1 MADYNSLYTG
11 PEIDESIG
19 RVLNNEVG
27 GMVLIPDAVFNLETG
42 ASSSDILSA
51 FGGEEAFKNICKKVS
66 KGIPPYFGSSSNNS
80 LTVTRSCFNFS
91 ATVDEDANNYTLTII
106 NLPNPQYINN
116 PSLKKVFTLSAGS
129 ISLTSDLLSYN
140 FANVYYVSVNIST
153 IGTSFSHQQILDA
166 LGLDLDGIKQLA
178 LKAKSN
184 DLTIVSL
191 GTSDTRTSIW
201 NIKSVYTDASNWVL
215 NMSSSSSFENDI
227 SFEHDINVLVLKR
240 LVIQCTNNILSCT
253 NNESISYQRNR
264 VRGFLSISSRNY
276 YNILRCP
283 LSSGENTCS
292 GMVTITQRISSSNA
306 TFLTFYFCVIE
317 NNLHVKV
324 LQHTNTSI
332 FPSVLYT
339 SNSKGGYLA
348 VEIDMSSILYYDVS
362 VALETNCYLLSDH
375 DILKPYSNLGNQS
388 IVNF

>member
-27 GMVLIPDAVFNLETG
+27 GMVLIPDAVSSLKTG

-66 KGIPPYFGSSSNNS
+66 KGIPPYFGSSTNNS
-80 LTVTRSCFNFS
+80 LTVARSCFNFS

-116 PSLKKVFTLSAGS
+116 PSRKEVFTLSAGS
-129 ISLTSDLLSYN
+129 MSLTSDLLSYN
-140 FANVYYVSVNIST
+140 FANVYYVSVNIANINT
-153 IGTSFSHQQILDA
+153 GFSHQQILDN
-166 LGLDLDGIKQLA
+166 LGLDLDGVKELA

-201 NIKSVYTDASNWVL
+201 NVKSVYTDASNWVL

-227 SFEHDINVLVLKR
+227 DVLVSRR

-253 NNESISYQRNR
+253 NNESTSYQRNR

-283 LSSGENTCS
+283 LNAGENTCS

-339 SNSKGGYLA
+339 SNSNEGYLA
-348 VEIDMSSILYYDVS
+348 VEINVSRELSYDVS
-362 VALETNCYLLSDH
+362 VALETNCYLLSDQY
-375 DILKPYSNLGNQS
+375 ILKPYSNLGNQS

>member
-27 GMVLIPDAVFNLETG
+27 GMVLIPDAVSSLKTG

-51 FGGEEAFKNICKKVS
+51 FGGEESFKNICKKVS
-66 KGIPPYFGSSSNNS
+66 KGIPPYFGSSTNNS

-116 PSLKKVFTLSAGS
+116 VSRKKVFTLSTGS
-129 ISLTSDLLSYN
+129 MSLTSDLLSYN
-140 FANVYYVSVNIST
+140 FANISYVSVNISNIET
-153 IGTSFSHQQILDA
+153 NFSHQQILDN
-166 LGLDLDGIKQLA
+166 LGLDLDGVKELA

-184 DLTIVSL
+184 DLVLVSM
-191 GTSDTRTSIW
+191 GTTDTRTLIW
-201 NIKSVYTDASNWVL
+201 EVKCSYTDDSNFVL
-215 NMSSSSSFENDI
+215 NTSSSVTFETDQDI
-227 SFEHDINVLVLKR
+227 LVVR
-240 LVIQCTNNILSCT
+240 RIVIQCTNNTLSCT
-253 NNESISYQRNR
+253 NNDSTSYQRNR
-264 VRGFLSISSRNY
+264 VRGSLSISSRNY

-283 LSSGENTCS
+283 LNADENTCS
-292 GMVTITQRISSSNA
+292 GMVTITQRITNSNA

-339 SNSKGGYLA
+339 SNSNEGYLA
-348 VEIDMSSILYYDVS
+348 VEIDMSSRLYYDVS
-362 VALETNCYLLSDH
+362 VALETNCYLLSKR
-375 DILKPYSNLGNQS
+375 DILRPYSNLGNQS

>member
-27 GMVLIPDAVFNLETG
+27 GMVLIPDAVSSLKTG

-51 FGGEEAFKNICKKVS
+51 FGGEEAFKDICKKVS
-66 KGIPPYFGSSSNNS
+66 KGIPPYFGSSTNNS
-80 LTVTRSCFNFS
+80 LTVARSCFNFS

-116 PSLKKVFTLSAGS
+116 VSRKKVFTLSTGS
-129 ISLTSDLLSYN
+129 MSLTSDLLSYN
-140 FANVYYVSVNIST
+140 FANISYVSVNISNIET
-153 IGTSFSHQQILDA
+153 NFSHQQILDH
-166 LGLDLDGIKQLA
+166 LGLDLDGVKELA

-184 DLTIVSL
+184 NLVLVSM
-191 GTSDTRTSIW
+191 GTTDTRTLIW
-201 NIKSVYTDASNWVL
+201 EVKCSYTDDSNFVL
-215 NMSSSSSFENDI
+215 NTSSSATFEDDQNI
-227 SFEHDINVLVLKR
+227 LVVR
-240 LVIQCTNNILSCT
+240 RIVIQCTNNTLSCT
-253 NNESISYQRNR
+253 NNESISYQINR
-264 VRGFLSISSRNY
+264 VRGSLSISSRNY

-283 LSSGENTCS
+283 LNAGENTCS
-292 GMVTITQRISSSNA
+292 GMVTITQRITNSNA
-306 TFLTFYFCVIE
+306 AFLTFYFCVIE

-339 SNSKGGYLA
+339 SNSNEGYLA
-348 VEIDMSSILYYDVS
+348 VEIDMSSRLYYDVS
-362 VALETNCYLLSDH
+362 VALETNCYLLSKRN
-375 DILKPYSNLGNQS
+375 ILRPYSNLGNQS

>member
-27 GMVLIPDAVFNLETG
+27 GMVLIPDAVSSLKTG

-80 LTVTRSCFNFS
+80 LTVARSCFNFS

-116 PSLKKVFTLSAGS
+116 VSIKKVFTLSAGS
-129 ISLTSDLLSYN
+129 MSLTNDLLSYN

-153 IGTSFSHQQILDA
+153 IGTSFSHQQILNA

-201 NIKSVYTDASNWVL
+201 NVKSSYTNDSNWIL
-215 NMSSSSSFENDI
+215 NMSSSFPFEDDI
-227 SFEHDINVLVLKR
+227 RILTVKR
-240 LVIQCTNNILSCT
+240 LVIQCTNNTLSCT
-253 NNESISYQRNR
+253 NNESTPYQRNR
-264 VRGFLSISSRNY
+264 VRGSLSISSRNY

-283 LSSGENTCS
+283 LNAGENTCS
-292 GMVTITQRISSSNA
+292 GMVTITQRISNSNA

-339 SNSKGGYLA
+339 SNSNEGYLA
-348 VEIDMSSILYYDVS
+348 VEIDMSSTLYYDVS
-362 VALETNCYLLSDH
+362 VALETNCYLLSDQY
-375 DILKPYSNLGNQS
+375 ILKPYSNLGNQS

>member
-1 MADYNSLYTG
+1 MANYNSLYTG

-27 GMVLIPDAVFNLETG
+27 GMVLIPDAVSSLKTG

-66 KGIPPYFGSSSNNS
+66 KGIPPYFGSSTNNS
-80 LTVTRSCFNFS
+80 LTVARSCFNFS

-116 PSLKKVFTLSAGS
+116 VSRKKVFTLSAGS
-129 ISLTSDLLSYN
+129 MSLTNNLLSYTL
-140 FANVYYVSVNIST
+140 ANIYYLDKSIVNITMS
-153 IGTSFSHQQILDA
+153 SSHQDILNA
-166 LGLDLDGIKQLA
+166 LGQYVDSVSDIA
-178 LKAKSN
+178 IRAKDTTAIFVSRGDQN
-184 DLTIVSL
+184 DRTIV
-191 GTSDTRTSIW
+191 W
-201 NIKSVYTDASNWVL
+201 NIKSVYTDNANWVL
-215 NMSSSSSFENDI
+215 NMSSSSPFETDI
-227 SFEHDINVLVLKR
+227 DVLVSRR
-240 LVIQCTNNILSCT
+240 LVIQCTNNTLSCT
-253 NNESISYQRNR
+253 NNESTTYQRNR
-264 VRGFLSISSRNY
+264 VRGSLSISSRNY

-283 LSSGENTCS
+283 LNASENTCS
-292 GMVTITQRISSSNA
+292 GMVTITQRISNSNA

-317 NNLHVKV
+317 NKLHVKV

-339 SNSKGGYLA
+339 SNSNEGYLA
-348 VEIDMSSILYYDVS
+348 VEIDMSSTLYYDVS
-362 VALETNCYLLSDH
+362 VALETNCYLLPNQ

>member
-27 GMVLIPDAVFNLETG
+27 GMVLIPDVVSSLKTG

-66 KGIPPYFGSSSNNS
+66 KGIPPYFGSSTNNS
-80 LTVTRSCFNFS
+80 LTVARSCFNFS

-116 PSLKKVFTLSAGS
+116 PSRKEVFTLSAGS
-129 ISLTSDLLSYN
+129 MSLTNDLLSYN
-140 FANVYYVSVNIST
+140 FANVYYVSVNIANINT
-153 IGTSFSHQQILDA
+153 GFSHQQILDN
-166 LGLDLDGIKQLA
+166 LGLDLDGVKELA

-201 NIKSVYTDASNWVL
+201 NVKSVYTDASNWVL
-215 NMSSSSSFENDI
+215 NMSSSFPFESDI
-227 SFEHDINVLVLKR
+227 HILTVKR
-240 LVIQCTNNILSCT
+240 LVIQCTNNTLSCT
-253 NNESISYQRNR
+253 NNESTPYQRNR
-264 VRGFLSISSRNY
+264 VRGSLSISSRNY

-283 LSSGENTCS
+283 LNASENTCS
-292 GMVTITQRISSSNA
+292 GMVTITQRISNSNA

-339 SNSKGGYLA
+339 SNSNEGYLA
-348 VEIDMSSILYYDVS
+348 VEIDMSSTLYYDVS
-362 VALETNCYLLSDH
+362 VALETNCYLLSDQY
-375 DILKPYSNLGNQS
+375 ILKPYSNLGNQS

>member
-1 MADYNSLYTG
+1 MADYNSLYTR

-27 GMVLIPDAVFNLETG
+27 GMVLIPDAVSSLKTG

-80 LTVTRSCFNFS
+80 LTVARSCFNFS

-116 PSLKKVFTLSAGS
+116 PSRKEVFTLSAGS
-129 ISLTSDLLSYN
+129 MSLTNDLLSYN
-140 FANVYYVSVNIST
+140 FANVYYVSVNIANINT
-153 IGTSFSHQQILDA
+153 GFSHQQILDN
-166 LGLDLDGIKQLA
+166 LGLDLDGVKELA

-201 NIKSVYTDASNWVL
+201 NVKSVYTDDSNFVL
-215 NMSSSSSFENDI
+215 NMSSSFPFESDI
-227 SFEHDINVLVLKR
+227 HILTVKR
-240 LVIQCTNNILSCT
+240 LVIQCTNNTLSCT
-253 NNESISYQRNR
+253 NNESTPYQRNR
-264 VRGFLSISSRNY
+264 VRGSLSISNRNY

-283 LSSGENTCS
+283 LNAGENTCS
-292 GMVTITQRISSSNA
+292 GMVTITQRISNSNA

-339 SNSKGGYLA
+339 SNSNEGYLA
-348 VEIDMSSILYYDVS
+348 VEIDMSSPLYYDVS
-362 VALETNCYLLSDH
+362 VALETNCYLLSDQY
-375 DILKPYSNLGNQS
+375 ILRPYSNLGNQS

>member
-27 GMVLIPDAVFNLETG
+27 GMVLIPDAVSSLKTG

-51 FGGEEAFKNICKKVS
+51 FNGEEAFKNICKKVS
-66 KGIPPYFGSSSNNS
+66 KGIPPYFGSSTNNS
-80 LTVTRSCFNFS
+80 LTVARSCFNFS

-106 NLPNPQYINN
+106 NLPNPQYSNN
-116 PSLKKVFTLSAGS
+116 VSRKRVFTLSSGS
-129 ISLTSDLLSYN
+129 MSLTSDLLSYN
-140 FANVYYVSVNIST
+140 FANVYYVNVNIANINT
-153 IGTSFSHQQILDA
+153 GFSHQQILDN
-166 LGLDLDGIKQLA
+166 LGLDLDGVKELA

-184 DLTIVSL
+184 DLTIVSS

-201 NIKSVYTDASNWVL
+201 NVKSVYTDASNWVL
-215 NMSSSSSFENDI
+215 NMSSSFPFESDI
-227 SFEHDINVLVLKR
+227 HILTVKI
-240 LVIQCTNNILSCT
+240 LVIQCTNNTLSCT
-253 NNESISYQRNR
+253 NNESTTYQRNR
-264 VRGFLSISSRNY
+264 VRGSLSISSRNY

-283 LSSGENTCS
+283 LNASENTCS
-292 GMVTITQRISSSNA
+292 GMVTITQRISNSNA

-317 NNLHVKV
+317 NDLHVKV

-339 SNSKGGYLA
+339 SNSNEGYLA
-348 VEIDMSSILYYDVS
+348 VEIDMSSTLYYDVS
-362 VALETNCYLLSDH
+362 VALETNCYLLSDQY
-375 DILKPYSNLGNQS
+375 ILRPYSNLGNQS

>member
-27 GMVLIPDAVFNLETG
+27 GMVLIPDAVSSLKTG
-42 ASSSDILSA
+42 TSSSDILSA

-66 KGIPPYFGSSSNNS
+66 KGIPPYFGSSTNNS
-80 LTVTRSCFNFS
+80 LTVARSCFNFS

-106 NLPNPQYINN
+106 NLPNPQYIN
-116 PSLKKVFTLSAGS
+116 SVSRKKVFTFSAGS
-129 ISLTSDLLSYN
+129 MSLTSDLLSYN
-140 FANVYYVSVNIST
+140 FANIYYVSVNIAS
-153 IGTSFSHQQILDA
+153 INTSFSHQQILDY
-166 LGLDLDGIKQLA
+166 LGLDLDGVKELA

-201 NIKSVYTDASNWVL
+201 NVKSVYTDASNWVL

-227 SFEHDINVLVLKR
+227 DVLVSKR

-253 NNESISYQRNR
+253 NNESTSYQRNR
-264 VRGFLSISSRNY
+264 VRGSLSISSRNY

-283 LSSGENTCS
+283 LNASENTCS
-292 GMVTITQRISSSNA
+292 GMVTITQRISNLNA

-339 SNSKGGYLA
+339 SNSNEGYLA
-348 VEIDMSSILYYDVS
+348 VEIDMSSTLYYDVS

>member
-27 GMVLIPDAVFNLETG
+27 GMVLIPDAVSSLKTG

-66 KGIPPYFGSSSNNS
+66 KGIPPYFGSSTNNS

-91 ATVDEDANNYTLTII
+91 STVDENANNYTLTII

-116 PSLKKVFTLSAGS
+116 PSRKEVFTLSAGS
-129 ISLTSDLLSYN
+129 MSLTNDLLSYN
-140 FANVYYVSVNIST
+140 FANVYYVSVNIANINT
-153 IGTSFSHQQILDA
+153 GFSHQQILDN
-166 LGLDLDGIKQLA
+166 LGLDLDGVKELA

-201 NIKSVYTDASNWVL
+201 NVKSVYTDDSNFVL
-215 NMSSSSSFENDI
+215 NMSSSFPFESDI
-227 SFEHDINVLVLKR
+227 HILTVKR
-240 LVIQCTNNILSCT
+240 LVIQCTNNTLSCT
-253 NNESISYQRNR
+253 NNESTPYQRNR
-264 VRGFLSISSRNY
+264 VRGSLSISSRNY

-283 LSSGENTCS
+283 LNASENTCS
-292 GMVTITQRISSSNA
+292 GMVTITQRISNSNA

-339 SNSKGGYLA
+339 SNSNEGYLA
-348 VEIDMSSILYYDVS
+348 VEIDMSSTLYYDVS

>member
-27 GMVLIPDAVFNLETG
+27 GMVLIPDAVSSLKTG
-42 ASSSDILSA
+42 ASSSNILSA

-66 KGIPPYFGSSSNNS
+66 KGIPPYFGSSTNNS
-80 LTVTRSCFNFS
+80 LTVARSCFNFN

-106 NLPNPQYINN
+106 NLPNPQHINN
-116 PSLKKVFTLSAGS
+116 VSRKKVFTLSAGS
-129 ISLTSDLLSYN
+129 MSLTSDLLSYN
-140 FANVYYVSVNIST
+140 FANVYYVSVNIANINT
-153 IGTSFSHQQILDA
+153 GFSHQQILDN
-166 LGLDLDGIKQLA
+166 LGLDLDGVKELA

-184 DLTIVSL
+184 DLTIISL
-191 GTSDTRTSIW
+191 GTSNTRTSIW
-201 NIKSVYTDASNWVL
+201 NVKSVYTDASNWVL
-215 NMSSSSSFENDI
+215 NMSSSFPFESDI
-227 SFEHDINVLVLKR
+227 HILTVKR
-240 LVIQCTNNILSCT
+240 LVIQCTNNTLSCT
-253 NNESISYQRNR
+253 NNESTPYQRNR
-264 VRGFLSISSRNY
+264 VRGSLSISSRNY

-283 LSSGENTCS
+283 LNASENTCS
-292 GMVTITQRISSSNA
+292 GMVTITQRISNSNA

-339 SNSKGGYLA
+339 SNSNEGYLA
-348 VEIDMSSILYYDVS
+348 VEIDMSSTLYYDVS
-362 VALETNCYLLSDH
+362 VALETNCYLLSDQY
-375 DILKPYSNLGNQS
+375 ILKPYSNLGNQS

>member
-27 GMVLIPDAVFNLETG
+27 GMVLIPDAVSSLKTG

-66 KGIPPYFGSSSNNS
+66 KGIPPYFGSSTNNS
-80 LTVTRSCFNFS
+80 LTVARSCFNFS
-91 ATVDEDANNYTLTII
+91 ATVNEDANNYTLTII

-116 PSLKKVFTLSAGS
+116 VSRKKVFTLSAGS
-129 ISLTSDLLSYN
+129 MSLTNNLLSYTL
-140 FANVYYVSVNIST
+140 ANIYYLDKSIVNITMS
-153 IGTSFSHQQILDA
+153 SSRQDILNA
-166 LGLDLDGIKQLA
+166 LGQYVDSVSDIA
-178 LKAKSN
+178 IRAKDTTAIFVSRGDQN
-184 DLTIVSL
+184 DRTIV
-191 GTSDTRTSIW
+191 W
-201 NIKSVYTDASNWVL
+201 NIKSVYTDNANWVL
-215 NMSSSSSFENDI
+215 NMSSSSPFEDDQNI
-227 SFEHDINVLVLKR
+227 LVVRR
-240 LVIQCTNNILSCT
+240 LVIQCTNNTLSCT
-253 NNESISYQRNR
+253 NNESTTFQRNR
-264 VRGFLSISSRNY
+264 VRGSLSISSRNY

-283 LSSGENTCS
+283 LNANTCS
-292 GMVTITQRISSSNA
+292 GMVTITQRISNSNA
-306 TFLTFYFCVIE
+306 TFLTFYFCVIK

-339 SNSKGGYLA
+339 SNSNEGYLA
-348 VEIDMSSILYYDVS
+348 VEIDMSSTLYYDVS
-362 VALETNCYLLSDH
+362 VALETNCYLLSDQY
-375 DILKPYSNLGNQS
+375 ILKPYSNLGNKS

>member
-27 GMVLIPDAVFNLETG
+27 GMVLIPDAVSSLKTG

-66 KGIPPYFGSSSNNS
+66 KGIPPYFGSSTNNS
-80 LTVTRSCFNFS
+80 LTVARSCFNFS

-116 PSLKKVFTLSAGS
+116 TSRKKVFTLSAGS
-129 ISLTSDLLSYN
+129 MSLTSDLLSYN
-140 FANVYYVSVNIST
+140 FANIYYVSVNISSINT
-153 IGTSFSHQQILDA
+153 GFSHQQILDN
-166 LGLDLDGIKQLA
+166 LGLDLDGVKELA

-191 GTSDTRTSIW
+191 GTSDTRSSIW
-201 NIKSVYTDASNWVL
+201 NIKCVYTNDSNWVL

-227 SFEHDINVLVLKR
+227 DVLVSRR
-240 LVIQCTNNILSCT
+240 LVIQCTNNILSCI
-253 NNESISYQRNR
+253 NNESTSCQRNR
-264 VRGFLSISSRNY
+264 VRGSLSISSRNY

-283 LSSGENTCS
+283 LNSSENTCS
-292 GMVTITQRISSSNA
+292 GMVTITQRISNSNA

-339 SNSKGGYLA
+339 SNSNEGYLA
-348 VEIDMSSILYYDVS
+348 VEIDMSSTLYYDVS

>member
-27 GMVLIPDAVFNLETG
+27 GMVLIPDAVSSLKTG

-66 KGIPPYFGSSSNNS
+66 KGIPPYFGSSTNNS
-80 LTVTRSCFNFS
+80 LTVARSCFNFS

-116 PSLKKVFTLSAGS
+116 VSRKKVFTLSAGS
-129 ISLTSDLLSYN
+129 MSLTNDLLSYN
-140 FANVYYVSVNIST
+140 FANVYYVSVNIANINT
-153 IGTSFSHQQILDA
+153 GFSHRQILDN
-166 LGLDLDGIKQLA
+166 LGLDLDGVKELA

-191 GTSDTRTSIW
+191 GTSDTRSSIW
-201 NIKSVYTDASNWVL
+201 NVKSVYTDDSNFVL
-215 NMSSSSSFENDI
+215 NMSSSFPFESDI
-227 SFEHDINVLVLKR
+227 HILTVKR
-240 LVIQCTNNILSCT
+240 LVIQCTNNTLSCT
-253 NNESISYQRNR
+253 NNESTPYQRNR
-264 VRGFLSISSRNY
+264 VRGSLSISNRNY

-283 LSSGENTCS
+283 LNASENTCS
-292 GMVTITQRISSSNA
+292 GMVTITQRISNSNA

-339 SNSKGGYLA
+339 SNSNEGYLA
-348 VEIDMSSILYYDVS
+348 VEIDMSSPLYYDVS
-362 VALETNCYLLSDH
+362 VALETNCYLLSDQY
-375 DILKPYSNLGNQS
+375 ILRPYSNLGNQS

>member
-27 GMVLIPDAVFNLETG
+27 GMVLIPDAVSSLKTG

-66 KGIPPYFGSSSNNS
+66 KGIPPYFGSSTNNS
-80 LTVTRSCFNFS
+80 LTVARSCFNFS

-116 PSLKKVFTLSAGS
+116 VSRKKVFTLSAGS
-129 ISLTSDLLSYN
+129 MSLTNDLLSYN
-140 FANVYYVSVNIST
+140 FANVYYVNVNIASINT
-153 IGTSFSHQQILDA
+153 GFSHQQILDN
-166 LGLDLDGIKQLA
+166 LGLDLDGVKELA

-191 GTSDTRTSIW
+191 GTSDTRSSIW
-201 NIKSVYTDASNWVL
+201 NVKSVYTDDSNFVL
-215 NMSSSSSFENDI
+215 NMSSSFPFE
-227 SFEHDINVLVLKR
+227 SDINILTVKR
-240 LVIQCTNNILSCT
+240 LVIQCTNNTLSCI
-253 NNESISYQRNR
+253 NNEAIAYQSNR
-264 VRGFLSISSRNY
+264 VRGSLSISSRNY

-283 LSSGENTCS
+283 LNASENTCS
-292 GMVTITQRISSSNA
+292 GMVTITQRISNSNA

-339 SNSKGGYLA
+339 SNSNEGYLA
-348 VEIDMSSILYYDVS
+348 VEIDMSSTLYYDVS
-362 VALETNCYLLSDH
+362 VALETNCYLLSNQY
-375 DILKPYSNLGNQS
+375 ILKPYSNLGNQS

>member
-27 GMVLIPDAVFNLETG
+27 GMVLIPDAVSSLKTG
-42 ASSSDILSA
+42 ASSSNILSA

-66 KGIPPYFGSSSNNS
+66 KGIPPYFGSSTNNS
-80 LTVTRSCFNFS
+80 LTVARSCFNFS

-106 NLPNPQYINN
+106 NLPNPQHINN
-116 PSLKKVFTLSAGS
+116 VSRKKVFTLSAGS
-129 ISLTSDLLSYN
+129 MSLTSDLLSYN
-140 FANVYYVSVNIST
+140 FANVYYVSVNIANINT
-153 IGTSFSHQQILDA
+153 GFSHQQILDN
-166 LGLDLDGIKQLA
+166 LGLDLDGVKELA

-184 DLTIVSL
+184 DLTIISL

-201 NIKSVYTDASNWVL
+201 NVKSVYTDASNWVL
-215 NMSSSSSFENDI
+215 NMSSSFPFESDI
-227 SFEHDINVLVLKR
+227 HILTVKR
-240 LVIQCTNNILSCT
+240 LVIQCTNNTLSCT
-253 NNESISYQRNR
+253 NNESTPYQRNR
-264 VRGFLSISSRNY
+264 VRGSLSISSRNY

-283 LSSGENTCS
+283 LNASENTCS
-292 GMVTITQRISSSNA
+292 GMVTITQRISNSNA

-339 SNSKGGYLA
+339 SNSNEGYLA
-348 VEIDMSSILYYDVS
+348 VEIDMSSTLYYDVS
-362 VALETNCYLLSDH
+362 VALETNCYLLSDQY
-375 DILKPYSNLGNQS
+375 ILKPYSNLGNQS

>member
-27 GMVLIPDAVFNLETG
+27 GMVLIPDAVSSLKTG

-66 KGIPPYFGSSSNNS
+66 KGIPPYFGSSTNNS

-116 PSLKKVFTLSAGS
+116 VSRKKVFTLSTGS
-129 ISLTSDLLSYN
+129 MSLTSDLLSYN
-140 FANVYYVSVNIST
+140 FANISYVSVNISNIET
-153 IGTSFSHQQILDA
+153 NFSHQQILDH
-166 LGLDLDGIKQLA
+166 LDLDLDRVKELA

-184 DLTIVSL
+184 NLVLVSM
-191 GTSDTRTSIW
+191 GTTDTRTLIW
-201 NIKSVYTDASNWVL
+201 EVKCSYTDDSNFVL
-215 NMSSSSSFENDI
+215 NTSSSATFEDDQNI
-227 SFEHDINVLVLKR
+227 LVVR
-240 LVIQCTNNILSCT
+240 RIVIQCTNNTLSCT
-253 NNESISYQRNR
+253 DNESISYQRNK
-264 VRGFLSISSRNY
+264 VRGSLSISSRNY

-283 LSSGENTCS
+283 LNVDENACS
-292 GMVTITQRISSSNA
+292 GMVTITQRRSNLNA

-339 SNSKGGYLA
+339 SNSNEGYLA
-348 VEIDMSSILYYDVS
+348 VEINVSGKLYYDVS
-362 VALETNCYLLSDH
+362 VALETNCYLLSKR
-375 DILKPYSNLGNQS
+375 DILRPYSNLGNQS
-388 IVNF
+388 IVKF

>member
-27 GMVLIPDAVFNLETG
+27 GMVLIPDAVSSLKTG

-66 KGIPPYFGSSSNNS
+66 KGIPPYFGSSTNNS
-80 LTVTRSCFNFS
+80 LTVARSCFNFS

-116 PSLKKVFTLSAGS
+116 VSRKEVFTLSAGS
-129 ISLTSDLLSYN
+129 MSLTSDLLSYN
-140 FANVYYVSVNIST
+140 FANVYYVSVNIANINT
-153 IGTSFSHQQILDA
+153 GFSHQQILDN
-166 LGLDLDGIKQLA
+166 LGLDLDGVKELA

-201 NIKSVYTDASNWVL
+201 NVKSVYTDASNWVL
-215 NMSSSSSFENDI
+215 NMSSSFPFE
-227 SFEHDINVLVLKR
+227 SDINILTVKR
-240 LVIQCTNNILSCT
+240 LVIQCTNNILSCA
-253 NNESISYQRNR
+253 NNESTSYQRNR
-264 VRGFLSISSRNY
+264 VRGSLSISSRNY

-283 LSSGENTCS
+283 LNSGENTCS
-292 GMVTITQRISSSNA
+292 GMVTITQRISNSNT

-339 SNSKGGYLA
+339 SNSSGGYLA

-362 VALETNCYLLSDH
+362 VALETNCYLLSDQY
-375 DILKPYSNLGNQS
+375 ILKPYSNLGNQS

>member
-27 GMVLIPDAVFNLETG
+27 GMVLIPDAVSSLKTG

-66 KGIPPYFGSSSNNS
+66 KGIPPYFGSSTNNS
-80 LTVTRSCFNFS
+80 LTVARSCFNFS

-116 PSLKKVFTLSAGS
+116 VSRKKVFTLSTGS
-129 ISLTSDLLSYN
+129 MSLTSDLLSYN
-140 FANVYYVSVNIST
+140 FANISYVSVNISNIET
-153 IGTSFSHQQILDA
+153 NFSHQQILDH
-166 LGLDLDGIKQLA
+166 LGLDLDGVKELA

-184 DLTIVSL
+184 NLALVSM
-191 GTSDTRTSIW
+191 GTTDTRTLIW
-201 NIKSVYTDASNWVL
+201 EVKCSYTDDSNFVL
-215 NMSSSSSFENDI
+215 NTSSSSPFEDDQNI
-227 SFEHDINVLVLKR
+227 LVVR
-240 LVIQCTNNILSCT
+240 RIVIQCTNNTLSCA
-253 NNESISYQRNR
+253 NNESVSYQRNR
-264 VRGFLSISSRNY
+264 VRGTLSISSRNY

-283 LSSGENTCS
+283 LNASENTCS
-292 GMVTITQRISSSNA
+292 GMVTITQRISNSNA

-339 SNSKGGYLA
+339 SNSNEGYLA
-348 VEIDMSSILYYDVS
+348 VEIDMSSTLYYDVS
-362 VALETNCYLLSDH
+362 VALETNCYLLSKR
-375 DILKPYSNLGNQS
+375 DILRPYSNLGNQS

>member
-27 GMVLIPDAVFNLETG
+27 GMVLIPDAVSSLKTG

-66 KGIPPYFGSSSNNS
+66 KGIPPYFGSSTNNS
-80 LTVTRSCFNFS
+80 LTVARSCFNFS
-91 ATVDEDANNYTLTII
+91 ATVDEDANNYTLTVI

-116 PSLKKVFTLSAGS
+116 PSRKKVFTFSAGS
-129 ISLTSDLLSYN
+129 MSLTSDLLSYN
-140 FANVYYVSVNIST
+140 FANVYYVSVNTINIS
-153 IGTSFSHQQILDA
+153 IGFSHQQILDH
-166 LGLDLDGIKQLA
+166 LGLDEDGVKDLA

-184 DLTIVSL
+184 NLTLVSM
-191 GTSDTRTSIW
+191 GTTDTRTLIW
-201 NIKSVYTDASNWVL
+201 EVKCSYTDASNWVL
-215 NMSSSSSFENDI
+215 NISSSASFETDQ
-227 SFEHDINVLVLKR
+227 NVFIVR
-240 LVIQCTNNILSCT
+240 RIVIQCINNTLSCT
-253 NNESISYQRNR
+253 NNEVVPYQRNK
-264 VRGFLSISSRNY
+264 VRGSLPISSRNY
-276 YNILRCP
+276 YKILRCP
-283 LSSGENTCS
+283 LNAGENTCS
-292 GMVTITQRISSSNA
+292 GMVTIVQRISNSNA

-339 SNSKGGYLA
+339 SNSNEGYLA
-348 VEIDMSSILYYDVS
+348 VEIDMSSTLYYDVS
-362 VALETNCYLLSDH
+362 VALETNCYLLSDY
-375 DILKPYSNLGNQS
+375 DILRPYSNLGNQS

>member
-1 MADYNSLYTG
+1 MADYNSKYTG
-11 PEIDESIG
+11 SEIDSAIG
-19 RVLNNEVG
+19 KVLNNEVG
-27 GMVLIPDAVFNLETG
+27 GMVLIPDAVSSLKTG

-66 KGIPPYFGSSSNNS
+66 KGIPPYFGSSTNNS
-80 LTVTRSCFNFS
+80 LTVARSCFNFS

-116 PSLKKVFTLSAGS
+116 VSRKKVFTLSAGS
-129 ISLTSDLLSYN
+129 MSLTNDLLSYTL
-140 FANVYYVSVNIST
+140 ANIYYLDKSIVNITMS
-153 IGTSFSHQQILDA
+153 SSHQDILNA
-166 LGLDLDGIKQLA
+166 LGQYVDSVSDIA
-178 LKAKSN
+178 IRAN
-184 DLTIVSL
+184 DTTAIFISRGDQNNRTIA
-191 GTSDTRTSIW
+191 W
-201 NIKSVYTDASNWVL
+201 NVKSVYTDASNWVL

-227 SFEHDINVLVLKR
+227 DVLVSRK

-253 NNESISYQRNR
+253 NNESTSYQRNR
-264 VRGFLSISSRNY
+264 VRGSLSISSRNY

-283 LSSGENTCS
+283 LNAGENTCS
-292 GMVTITQRISSSNA
+292 GMVTITQRISNSNA

-339 SNSKGGYLA
+339 SNSNEGYLA
-348 VEIDMSSILYYDVS
+348 VEIDMSSTLYYDVS
-362 VALETNCYLLSDH
+362 VALETNCCLLSDH

>member
-27 GMVLIPDAVFNLETG
+27 GMVLIPDAVSSLKTG
-42 ASSSDILSA
+42 ASSSNILSA

-66 KGIPPYFGSSSNNS
+66 KGIPPYFGSSTNNS
-80 LTVTRSCFNFS
+80 LTVARSCFNFS

-106 NLPNPQYINN
+106 NLPNPQHINN
-116 PSLKKVFTLSAGS
+116 VSRKKVFTLSAGS
-129 ISLTSDLLSYN
+129 MSLTSDLLSYN
-140 FANVYYVSVNIST
+140 FANVYYVSVNIANINT
-153 IGTSFSHQQILDA
+153 GFSHQQILDN
-166 LGLDLDGIKQLA
+166 LGLDLDGVKELA

-184 DLTIVSL
+184 DLTIISL
-191 GTSDTRTSIW
+191 GTSNTRTSIW
-201 NIKSVYTDASNWVL
+201 NVKSVYTDASNWVL
-215 NMSSSSSFENDI
+215 NMSSSFPFESDI
-227 SFEHDINVLVLKR
+227 YILTVNR
-240 LVIQCTNNILSCT
+240 LVIQCTNNTLSCT
-253 NNESISYQRNR
+253 NNESTPYQRNR
-264 VRGFLSISSRNY
+264 VRGSLSISSRNY

-283 LSSGENTCS
+283 LSSSENTCS
-292 GMVTITQRISSSNA
+292 GMVTITQRISNLNA

-339 SNSKGGYLA
+339 SNSNEGYLA
-348 VEIDMSSILYYDVS
+348 VEIDMSSTLYYDVS
-362 VALETNCYLLSDH
+362 VALETNCYLLSNQY
-375 DILKPYSNLGNQS
+375 ILKPYSNLGNQS

>member
-27 GMVLIPDAVFNLETG
+27 GMVLIPDAVSSLKTG

-66 KGIPPYFGSSSNNS
+66 KGIPPYFGSSTNNS
-80 LTVTRSCFNFS
+80 LTVARSCFNFS

-116 PSLKKVFTLSAGS
+116 VSRKKVFTLSAGS
-129 ISLTSDLLSYN
+129 MSLTNNLLSYTL
-140 FANVYYVSVNIST
+140 ANIYYLDKSIVNITMS
-153 IGTSFSHQQILDA
+153 SSHQDILNA
-166 LGLDLDGIKQLA
+166 LGQYIDSVSDIA
-178 LKAKSN
+178 IRAN
-184 DLTIVSL
+184 DTTAIFVSRGDQNNRTIV
-191 GTSDTRTSIW
+191 W
-201 NIKSVYTDASNWVL
+201 NIKSVYTDNANWVL
-215 NMSSSSSFENDI
+215 NMSSSSPFET
-227 SFEHDINVLVLKR
+227 DINVLVSRR
-240 LVIQCTNNILSCT
+240 LVIQCTNNTLSCT
-253 NNESISYQRNR
+253 NNESTSYQRNR
-264 VRGFLSISSRNY
+264 VRGSLSISSRNY

-283 LSSGENTCS
+283 LNAGENTCS
-292 GMVTITQRISSSNA
+292 GMVTITQRISNSNA

-324 LQHTNTSI
+324 FQHTNTSI

-339 SNSKGGYLA
+339 SNSNEGYLA
-348 VEIDMSSILYYDVS
+348 VEIDMSSTLYYDVS
-362 VALETNCYLLSDH
+362 VALETNCYLLSDQY
-375 DILKPYSNLGNQS
+375 ILRPYSNLGNQS

>member
-27 GMVLIPDAVFNLETG
+27 GMVLIPDAVSSLKTG

-80 LTVTRSCFNFS
+80 LTVARSCFNFS

-153 IGTSFSHQQILDA
+153 IITSFSHQQILDA
-166 LGLDLDGIKQLA
+166 LGLNLDEIKQLA

-184 DLTIVSL
+184 SLTIVSL
-191 GTSDTRTSIW
+191 GTSDIRTSIW
-201 NIKSVYTDASNWVL
+201 NIKSVYTNDSNFVL
-215 NMSSSSSFENDI
+215 NISSSSPFETDQNI
-227 SFEHDINVLVLKR
+227 LIVR
-240 LVIQCTNNILSCT
+240 RIVIRCTNNTLSCI
-253 NNESISYQRNR
+253 NNEVVPYQRNK
-264 VRGFLSISSRNY
+264 VRGALYIGSAGF

-283 LSSGENTCS
+283 LDSSENTCS
-292 GMVTITQRISSSNA
+292 GIVTIVQRTGNQRA
-306 TFLTFYFCVIE
+306 NFLTFYFNV
-317 NNLHVKV
+317 NGNVLNVKV
-324 LQHTNTSI
+324 LSHNNI
-332 FPSVLYT
+332 EALPALAYT
-339 SNSKGGYLA
+339 YNSNEGYLA
-348 VEIDMSSILYYDVS
+348 VQITTTKTTFCYDVS
-362 VALETNCYLLSDH
+362 VALETNCYLLSDQY
-375 DILKPYSNLGNQS
+375 ILRPYSNLGNQS

>member
-27 GMVLIPDAVFNLETG
+27 GMVLIPDAVSSLKTG

-66 KGIPPYFGSSSNNS
+66 KGIPPYFGSSTNNS
-80 LTVTRSCFNFS
+80 LTVARSCFNFS

-116 PSLKKVFTLSAGS
+116 VSRKKVFTLSAGS
-129 ISLTSDLLSYN
+129 MSLTSDLLSYN
-140 FANVYYVSVNIST
+140 FANVYYVSVNIANINT
-153 IGTSFSHQQILDA
+153 GFSHQQILDN
-166 LGLDLDGIKQLA
+166 LGLDLDGVKELA

-184 DLTIVSL
+184 DLTIISL
-191 GTSDTRTSIW
+191 GISDTRTSIW
-201 NIKSVYTDASNWVL
+201 NVKSVYTDASNWVL
-215 NMSSSSSFENDI
+215 NMSSSFPFESDI
-227 SFEHDINVLVLKR
+227 HILTVKR
-240 LVIQCTNNILSCT
+240 LVIQCTNNTLSCT
-253 NNESISYQRNR
+253 NNESTPYQRNR
-264 VRGFLSISSRNY
+264 VRGSLSISSRNY

-283 LSSGENTCS
+283 LNASENTCS
-292 GMVTITQRISSSNA
+292 GMVTITQRISNSNA

-339 SNSKGGYLA
+339 SNSNEGYLA
-348 VEIDMSSILYYDVS
+348 VEIDMSSTLYYDVS
-362 VALETNCYLLSDH
+362 VALETNCYLLSDQY
-375 DILKPYSNLGNQS
+375 ILKPYSNLGNQS

>member
-27 GMVLIPDAVFNLETG
+27 GMVLIPDVVSSLKTG

-66 KGIPPYFGSSSNNS
+66 KGIPPYFGSSTNNS
-80 LTVTRSCFNFS
+80 LTVARSCFNFS

-116 PSLKKVFTLSAGS
+116 PSRKEVFTLSAGLM
-129 ISLTSDLLSYN
+129 SLTSDLLSYN
-140 FANVYYVSVNIST
+140 FANVYYVSVNIANINT
-153 IGTSFSHQQILDA
+153 GFSHQQILDN
-166 LGLDLDGIKQLA
+166 LGLDLDGVKELA

-184 DLTIVSL
+184 DLTIISL
-191 GTSDTRTSIW
+191 GTRETRTSIW
-201 NIKSVYTDASNWVL
+201 NIKCSYTDDANWVL
-215 NMSSSSSFENDI
+215 NMSSSFPFESDI
-227 SFEHDINVLVLKR
+227 HILTVKR
-240 LVIQCTNNILSCT
+240 LVIQCTNNTLSCT
-253 NNESISYQRNR
+253 NNESTPYQRNR
-264 VRGFLSISSRNY
+264 VRGSLSISSRNY

-283 LSSGENTCS
+283 LNASENTCS
-292 GMVTITQRISSSNA
+292 GMVTITQRISNSNA
-306 TFLTFYFCVIE
+306 TFLTFYFCVIK

-339 SNSKGGYLA
+339 SNSNEGYLA
-348 VEIDMSSILYYDVS
+348 VEIDMSSTLYYDVS
-362 VALETNCYLLSDH
+362 VALETNCYLLSDQY
-375 DILKPYSNLGNQS
+375 ILRPYSNLGNQS

>member
-27 GMVLIPDAVFNLETG
+27 GMVLIPDAVSSLKTG

-66 KGIPPYFGSSSNNS
+66 KGIPPYFGSSTNNS
-80 LTVTRSCFNFS
+80 LTVARSCFNFS

-116 PSLKKVFTLSAGS
+116 VSRKKVFTLSAGS
-129 ISLTSDLLSYN
+129 MSLTSDLLSYN
-140 FANVYYVSVNIST
+140 FANIYYVSVNMINISR
-153 IGTSFSHQQILDA
+153 GFSHQQILDH
-166 LGLDLDGIKQLA
+166 LDLDLDGVKELV

-184 DLTIVSL
+184 NLTLMSMGTTNTRDL
-191 GTSDTRTSIW
+191 IW
-201 NIKSVYTDASNWVL
+201 EVKCSYTDDSNFVL
-215 NMSSSSSFENDI
+215 NISSSATFETDQNI
-227 SFEHDINVLVLKR
+227 LEVKR
-240 LVIQCTNNILSCT
+240 IVIQCTNNTLSCT
-253 NNESISYQRNR
+253 NNEVTPYQRNK
-264 VRGFLSISSRNY
+264 VRGSLSISSRNY

-283 LSSGENTCS
+283 LNSGENTCS
-292 GMVTITQRISSSNA
+292 GLVTITQRISNSNA
-306 TFLTFYFCVIE
+306 TFLTFYFCVIK

-339 SNSKGGYLA
+339 SNSNKGYLA
-348 VEIDMSSILYYDVS
+348 VEIDMSSTLYYDVS
-362 VALETNCYLLSDH
+362 VALETNCYLLSDY
-375 DILKPYSNLGNQS
+375 DILRPYSNLGNQS

>member
-19 RVLNNEVG
+19 RVFNNEVG
-27 GMVLIPDAVFNLETG
+27 GMVLIPDAVSSLKTG

-51 FGGEEAFKNICKKVS
+51 FGGEEAFKNICKRVS
-66 KGIPPYFGSSSNNS
+66 KGIPPYFGSSTNNS
-80 LTVTRSCFNFS
+80 LTVARSCFNFS

-116 PSLKKVFTLSAGS
+116 VSRKKVFTLSAGS
-129 ISLTSDLLSYN
+129 MSLTSDLLSYN
-140 FANVYYVSVNIST
+140 FANIYYVSVNTINISRR
-153 IGTSFSHQQILDA
+153 FFHQQILDH
-166 LGLDLDGIKQLA
+166 LGLDLDGVKELA

-184 DLTIVSL
+184 NLTLMSMGTTNTRDL
-191 GTSDTRTSIW
+191 IW
-201 NIKSVYTDASNWVL
+201 EVKCSYTNDSNFVL
-215 NMSSSSSFENDI
+215 NISSSATFETDQNI
-227 SFEHDINVLVLKR
+227 LEVRRI
-240 LVIQCTNNILSCT
+240 VIQCTNNTLSCA
-253 NNESISYQRNR
+253 NNEVTPYQRNK
-264 VRGFLSISSRNY
+264 VRGSLSISSRNY

-283 LSSGENTCS
+283 LNASENTCS
-292 GMVTITQRISSSNA
+292 GMVTITQRISNSNA

-339 SNSKGGYLA
+339 SNSNEGYLA
-348 VEIDMSSILYYDVS
+348 VEIDMSSTLYYDVS
-362 VALETNCYLLSDH
+362 VALETNCYLLSDY

>member
-27 GMVLIPDAVFNLETG
+27 GMVLIPDAVSSLKTG

-66 KGIPPYFGSSSNNS
+66 KGIPPYFGSSTNNS
-80 LTVTRSCFNFS
+80 LTVARSCFNFS

-116 PSLKKVFTLSAGS
+116 VSRKKVFTLSAGS
-129 ISLTSDLLSYN
+129 MSLTNDLLSYTL
-140 FANVYYVSVNIST
+140 ANIYYLDKSIVNITMS
-153 IGTSFSHQQILDA
+153 SSHQDILNA
-166 LGLDLDGIKQLA
+166 LGRYVDSVSDIA
-178 LKAKSN
+178 IRAN
-184 DLTIVSL
+184 DTTAIFISRGDQNNRTIA
-191 GTSDTRTSIW
+191 W
-201 NIKSVYTDASNWVL
+201 NVKSVYTDASNWVL
-215 NMSSSSSFENDI
+215 NMSSSSSFED
-227 SFEHDINVLVLKR
+227 DINVLVSRR
-240 LVIQCTNNILSCT
+240 LVIQYTNNILSCT
-253 NNESISYQRNR
+253 NNEATSYQRNR
-264 VRGFLSISSRNY
+264 VRGSLSISSRNY

-283 LSSGENTCS
+283 LNASENTCS
-292 GMVTITQRISSSNA
+292 GMVTITQRISNSNA
-306 TFLTFYFCVIE
+306 TFLTFYFCVIG

-339 SNSKGGYLA
+339 SNSNEGYLA
-348 VEIDMSSILYYDVS
+348 VEINMSSTLYYDVS
-362 VALETNCYLLSDH
+362 VALETNCYLLSDQY
-375 DILKPYSNLGNQS
+375 ILRPYSNLGNQS

>member
-27 GMVLIPDAVFNLETG
+27 GMVLIPDAVSSLKTG

-66 KGIPPYFGSSSNNS
+66 KGIPPYFGSSTNNS
-80 LTVTRSCFNFS
+80 LTVARSCFNFS

-116 PSLKKVFTLSAGS
+116 VSRKKVFTLSAGS
-129 ISLTSDLLSYN
+129 MSLTSDLLSYTL
-140 FANVYYVSVNIST
+140 ANIYYLDKSIVNITMS
-153 IGTSFSHQQILDA
+153 SSHQDILNA
-166 LGLDLDGIKQLA
+166 LGQYVDSVSDIA
-178 LKAKSN
+178 IRAKDTTAIFVSRGDRN
-184 DLTIVSL
+184 DRTIV
-191 GTSDTRTSIW
+191 W
-201 NIKSVYTDASNWVL
+201 NIKSVYTDNANWVL
-215 NMSSSSSFENDI
+215 NMSSSSPFEDDQNI
-227 SFEHDINVLVLKR
+227 LVVRR
-240 LVIQCTNNILSCT
+240 LVIQCTDNTLSCT
-253 NNESISYQRNR
+253 NNESTTYQRNR
-264 VRGFLSISSRNY
+264 VRGSLSISSRNY

-283 LSSGENTCS
+283 LNASENTCS
-292 GMVTITQRISSSNA
+292 GMVTITQRISNSNA

-317 NNLHVKV
+317 NILHVKV

-339 SNSKGGYLA
+339 SNSNEGYLA
-348 VEIDMSSILYYDVS
+348 VEIDMSSTLYYDVS
-362 VALETNCYLLSDH
+362 VALETNCYLLSDQY
-375 DILKPYSNLGNQS
+375 ILRPYSNLGNQS

>member
-1 MADYNSLYTG
+1 MVDYNSLYTG

-27 GMVLIPDAVFNLETG
+27 GMVLIPDAVSSLKTG

-66 KGIPPYFGSSSNNS
+66 KGIPPYFGSSTNNS
-80 LTVTRSCFNFS
+80 LTVARSCFNFS

-116 PSLKKVFTLSAGS
+116 VSRKKVFTLSAGS
-129 ISLTSDLLSYN
+129 MSLTNDLLSYN
-140 FANVYYVSVNIST
+140 FANVYYVSVNIANINT
-153 IGTSFSHQQILDA
+153 GFSHRQILDN
-166 LGLDLDGIKQLA
+166 LDLNLDGVKELA

-191 GTSDTRTSIW
+191 GTSDTRSSIW
-201 NIKSVYTDASNWVL
+201 NVKSVYTDDSNFVL
-215 NMSSSSSFENDI
+215 NMSSSFPFESDI
-227 SFEHDINVLVLKR
+227 HILTVKR
-240 LVIQCTNNILSCT
+240 LVIQCTNNTLSCT
-253 NNESISYQRNR
+253 NNESTPYQRNR
-264 VRGFLSISSRNY
+264 VRGSLSISNRNY

-283 LSSGENTCS
+283 LNASENTCS
-292 GMVTITQRISSSNA
+292 GMVTITQRISNSNA

-339 SNSKGGYLA
+339 SNSNEGYLA
-348 VEIDMSSILYYDVS
+348 VEIDMSSPLYYDVS
-362 VALETNCYLLSDH
+362 VALETNCYLLSDQY
-375 DILKPYSNLGNQS
+375 ILRPYSNLGNQS

>member
-27 GMVLIPDAVFNLETG
+27 GMVLIPDAVFSLKTG

-80 LTVTRSCFNFS
+80 LTVVRSCFNFS
-91 ATVDEDANNYTLTII
+91 ATVDENANNYTLTII

-116 PSLKKVFTLSAGS
+116 PSRKEVFTLSAGS

-140 FANVYYVSVNIST
+140 FANINYVSVNISNINT
-153 IGTSFSHQQILDA
+153 GFSHQQILDN
-166 LGLDLDGIKQLA
+166 LDWRMDEINDLA

-191 GTSDTRTSIW
+191 GTSNTRTSIW
-201 NIKSVYTDASNWVL
+201 NVKSSYTDASNWVL
-215 NMSSSSSFENDI
+215 NMTSSFP
-227 SFEHDINVLVLKR
+227 FESDINILTVKR
-240 LVIQCTNNILSCT
+240 LVIQCTNNTLSCT
-253 NNESISYQRNR
+253 NNETIAYQRNR
-264 VRGFLSISSRNY
+264 VRGSLSISSRNY

-283 LSSGENTCS
+283 LGAGENTCS
-292 GMVTITQRISSSNA
+292 GMVTITQRISNSNA
-306 TFLTFYFCVIE
+306 AFLTFYFCVIE

-339 SNSKGGYLA
+339 SNSNEGYLA
-348 VEIDMSSILYYDVS
+348 VEIDMSDTLYYDVS
-362 VALETNCYLLSDH
+362 VALETNCYLLSDQY
-375 DILKPYSNLGNQS
+375 ILRPYSNLGNQS

>member
-27 GMVLIPDAVFNLETG
+27 GMVLIPDAVSSLKTG

-66 KGIPPYFGSSSNNS
+66 KGIPPYFGSSTNNS
-80 LTVTRSCFNFS
+80 LTVARSCFNFS

-116 PSLKKVFTLSAGS
+116 VSRKKVFTLSAGS
-129 ISLTSDLLSYN
+129 MSLTNDLLSYTL
-140 FANVYYVSVNIST
+140 ANIYYLDKSIVNITMS
-153 IGTSFSHQQILDA
+153 SSHQDILNA
-166 LGLDLDGIKQLA
+166 LGQDVDSVSDIAIRANDTTAIFISRGDQNNRTIA
-178 LKAKSN
+178 WNVKSA
-184 DLTIVSL
+184 
-191 GTSDTRTSIW
+191 
-201 NIKSVYTDASNWVL
+201 YTDASNWVL

-227 SFEHDINVLVLKR
+227 DVFILRR

-253 NNESISYQRNR
+253 DNESTSYQRNR
-264 VRGFLSISSRNY
+264 VRGSLSISSRNY

-283 LSSGENTCS
+283 LNSGENTCS
-292 GMVTITQRISSSNA
+292 GMVTITQRITSSNA

-317 NNLHVKV
+317 NKLHVKV

-348 VEIDMSSILYYDVS
+348 VEIDMSNTLYYDVS
-362 VALETNCYLLSDH
+362 VALEVNCYLLSDQY
-375 DILKPYSNLGNQS
+375 ILKPYSNLGNQS

>member
-27 GMVLIPDAVFNLETG
+27 GMVLIPDAVSNLETG

-66 KGIPPYFGSSSNNS
+66 KGIPPYFGSSTNNS
-80 LTVTRSCFNFS
+80 LTVARSCFNFS

-116 PSLKKVFTLSAGS
+116 TSRKKVFTLSAGS
-129 ISLTSDLLSYN
+129 MSLTSDLLSYN
-140 FANVYYVSVNIST
+140 FANIYYVSVNISSINT
-153 IGTSFSHQQILDA
+153 GFSHQQILDN
-166 LGLDLDGIKQLA
+166 LGLDLDGVKELA

-201 NIKSVYTDASNWVL
+201 NVKSVYTDDSNFVL
-215 NMSSSSSFENDI
+215 NMSSSFPFESDI
-227 SFEHDINVLVLKR
+227 DVLVSKR
-240 LVIQCTNNILSCT
+240 LVIQCTNNTLSCT
-253 NNESISYQRNR
+253 NNESNSYQRNR
-264 VRGFLSISSRNY
+264 VRGSLSISSRNY

-283 LSSGENTCS
+283 LNTGENTCS

-339 SNSKGGYLA
+339 SNSNEGYLA
-348 VEIDMSSILYYDVS
+348 VEIDMSSTLYYDVS

>member
-1 MADYNSLYTG
+1 MANYNSLYTG
-11 PEIDESIG
+11 LEIDESIG

-27 GMVLIPDAVFNLETG
+27 GMVLIPDAVSSLKTG

-66 KGIPPYFGSSSNNS
+66 KGIPPYFGSSTDNS
-80 LTVTRSCFNFS
+80 LTVARSCFNFS

-116 PSLKKVFTLSAGS
+116 PSRKEVFTLSAGS
-129 ISLTSDLLSYN
+129 MSLTSDLLSYN
-140 FANVYYVSVNIST
+140 FANISYVSVN
-153 IGTSFSHQQILDA
+153 TSNIETNFSHQQILDH
-166 LGLDLDGIKQLA
+166 LGLDLDGVKELA

-184 DLTIVSL
+184 NLVLVSM
-191 GTSDTRTSIW
+191 GTTDTRTLIW
-201 NIKSVYTDASNWVL
+201 EVKCSYTDDSNFVL
-215 NMSSSSSFENDI
+215 NTSSSTTFETDQNI
-227 SFEHDINVLVLKR
+227 LVVR
-240 LVIQCTNNILSCT
+240 RIVIQCINNTLSCT
-253 NNESISYQRNR
+253 NNESISYQGNR
-264 VRGFLSISSRNY
+264 VRGSLSISSRNY

-283 LSSGENTCS
+283 LNADENTCS
-292 GMVTITQRISSSNA
+292 GMVTITQRISNSNA

-339 SNSKGGYLA
+339 SNSNEGYLA
-348 VEIDMSSILYYDVS
+348 VEIDMSSKLYYDVS
-362 VALETNCYLLSDH
+362 VALETNCYLLSKR
-375 DILKPYSNLGNQS
+375 DILRPYSNLGNQS